1 MLTRRQI
8 LASVT
13 AGSSF
18 LFAGTSRTYAQTVQ
32 KLTRI
37 VIGVPAGAP
46 QDTVARLLIN
56 HMKGYASTIILEH
69 RSGAG
74 YRIAIESVKNSAA
87 DGSTILFAPAGAL
100 ALYPHIFKELKY
112 KPLEDF
118 TPVTTIF
125 HNPAVLVVGQKVPV
139 EVATVA
145 DFIGWCRANP
155 GQSAYGT
162 PGAGSPMHL
171 LGSVLAKT
179 AGFELVHVPYQ
190 GSGPAIQDVLGGQI
204 ASAIT
209 NLPTVIQYLDTGR
222 LRVLATTGPERS
234 SLLSNVPTMNEV
246 GYPALEFSEWFGFL
260 LPARTPAPIANALNT
275 VILEALK
282 SEEIRSGLAKLS
294 LEPSGISLN
303 EFSQRLRA
311 DTQRWELLVKAS
323 GFTGE

>member
-18 LFAGTSRTYAQTVQ
+18 PFAGASRTYAQTVQ

-37 VIGVPAGAP
+37 VIGVPVGAP

-209 NLPTVIQYLDTGR
+209 NLPTVIQYLEAGR

-294 LEPSGISLN
+294 LEASGISLN

-311 DTQRWELLVKAS
+311 DTQRWEVLVKAS